1 MFPNFVPMVNQYKA
15 IHTGPNAAKAPAD
28 DAGGLEAVIFLAQS
42 ARIML
47 TSNLWVDVGLVNGAM
62 GTIQAICYR
71 AGGPPDLPIA
81 VMVQHSTMEQ
91 FPSPLYDVHGLH

>member
-1 MFPNFVPMVNQYKA
+1 MQPRHLLIV
-15 IHTGPNAAKAPAD
+15 
-28 DAGGLEAVIFLAQS
+28 LEDWKQLYFLHS
-42 ARIML
+42 L
-47 TSNLWVDVGLVNGAM
+47 LESCYLWVDVGLVNGAM

-91 FPSPLYDVHGLH
+91 FPSLLYDVHGLH